1 MRLKTIIVEDEPLAQ
16 HGLADYIAD
25 LPFLDLVGTAEDPL
39 DALDL
44 LTNQT
49 IDLMF
54 LDIQMPKMT
63 GLDLL
68 RTLKNPPLVIITTA
82 YKDYALEGY
91 AFNIVDYLIKP
102 IPFER
107 FTAATMKAKDFFVKN
122 KPNQTPSEPYFFI
135 KCDTKLEKIYHH
147 ELLFIEA
154 DANYVTF
161 HTLHKK
167 YLSYLTIKNV
177 EDFLPTNQFVRIH
190 KSYLVAIDKIQ
201 SIDKTSLIVGQIKL
215 PLSRNYRDTLLGEI
229 DGKVL
234 KR

>member
-25 LPFLDLVGTAEDPL
+25 MPFLDLVGTAEDPL
-39 DALDL
+39 DALVF
-44 LTNQT
+44 LTHQT

-82 YKDYALEGY
+82 YKDYALDGY
-91 AFNIVDYLIKP
+91 AFNIVDYLMKP

-107 FTAATMKAKDFFVKN
+107 FTTAAMKAKEIFDKN
-122 KPNQTPSEPYFFI
+122 KPKQTAAEPYFFI
-135 KCDTKLEKIYHH
+135 KCDTKLEKIYLN

-154 DANYVTF
+154 EANYVTF
-161 HTLHKK
+161 HTPHKK
-167 YLSYLTIKNV
+167 YLSYLTFKSV
-177 EDFLPTNQFVRIH
+177 EDYLPPNQFVRIH
-190 KSYLVAIDKIQ
+190 KSYLVPIDKIQ
-201 SIDKTSLIVGQIKL
+201 SIDKTSLMVGQIKL
-215 PLSRNYRDTLLGEI
+215 PLSRNYREALLGEI
-229 DGKVL
+229 EAKVL

>member
-16 HGLADYIAD
+16 HGLAEYIAD
-25 LPFLDLVGTAEDPL
+25 LPFLELVGTAEDPL
-39 DALDL
+39 DALGF
-44 LTNQT
+44 LTNQA

-63 GLDLL
+63 GIDLL

-82 YKDYALEGY
+82 YKDYALDGY

-107 FTAATMKAKDFFVKN
+107 FTLAAMKAKDIFEKN
-122 KPNQTPSEPYFFI
+122 KPLQTPSEPYFFI
-135 KCDTKLEKIYHH
+135 KCDTKLEKIYIHD
-147 ELLFIEA
+147 LLYIEA

-167 YLSYLTIKNV
+167 YLSYLTIKSV
-177 EDFLPTNQFVRIH
+177 EDYLPPNQFMRIH
-190 KSYLVAIDKIQ
+190 KSFLVQIDKIQ
-201 SIDKTSLIVGQIKL
+201 SIDKTSLMVGQIKL
-215 PLSRNYRDTLLGEI
+215 PLSRNYREALLGEI
-229 DGKVL
+229 EAKVL